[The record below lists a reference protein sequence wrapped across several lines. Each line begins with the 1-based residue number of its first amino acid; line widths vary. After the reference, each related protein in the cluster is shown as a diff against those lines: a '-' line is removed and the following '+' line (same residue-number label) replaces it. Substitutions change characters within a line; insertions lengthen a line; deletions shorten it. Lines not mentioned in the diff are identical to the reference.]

1 MPNKSDIPWT
11 QDMIIKWK
19 EKRNT
24 GYSKKVVLNI
34 KNI

>member
-1 MPNKSDIPWT
+1 MPNKSDIPT

-34 KNI
+34 KDI